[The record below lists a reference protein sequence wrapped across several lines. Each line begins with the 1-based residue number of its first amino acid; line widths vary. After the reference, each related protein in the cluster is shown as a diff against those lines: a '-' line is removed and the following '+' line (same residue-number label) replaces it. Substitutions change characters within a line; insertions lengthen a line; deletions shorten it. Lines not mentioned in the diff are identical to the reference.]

1 MRLIKFAI
9 VIWGCFIFIIVFLF
23 SFHYI
28 ALFSFLSLSFFQ
40 TLARPLTKLW
50 TLLHIIQRNRGKA
63 ETLNFLSLYSFTP
76 ITETIQNI
84 SNSCHS
90 ERNLRV
96 PDLLYFF
103 FLSPSAVFFSSSLLL
118 KQQMSGH
125 PHSRRCHE
133 SVSLLSFPLLSFCLV
148 ISGT

>member
-9 VIWGCFIFIIVFLF
+9 VIWGCFICIIVFFYFFHCITLF
-23 SFHYI
+23 F
-28 ALFSFLSLSFFQ
+28 FLSLSFFQ
-40 TLARPLTKLW
+40 TLARPLTELW
-50 TLLHIIQRNRGKA
+50 TLLHIQRNRGKA
-63 ETLNFLSLYSFTP
+63 ETLNFPSLYSFTP

-103 FLSPSAVFFSSSLLL
+103 FLSPSAVFFLLL
-118 KQQMSGH
+118 YYWN
-125 PHSRRCHE
+125 SRWVDTRTAGDAMR
-133 SVSLLSFPLLSFCLV
+133 VSLLSFPLLSFCLV